1 MEAPRLIYIPTVPKP
16 QNPLIVARVRDVTT
30 YDAGGDDVAA
40 DAEKDRQQIAVAVV
54 EHKTGRAGTNER
66 AERDAGV
73 ECADDA
79 ADVSSAEIIHDY
91 GGQHRDPSAIKHS
104 EEERER
110 SQRPDPRRDRPNGQ
124 ATRHSQEHHQKRP
137 RASDPVGET
146 SQEEAPS
153 RAAHSDRA
161 QQEDGGGSRNA
172 MIESVG
178 NEVNERDKNAK
189 RATRH
194 AA

>member
-1 MEAPRLIYIPTVPKP
+1 MARATAIPRNI
-16 QNPLIVARVRDVTT
+16 D
-30 YDAGGDDVAA
+30 
-40 DAEKDRQQIAVAVV
+40 
-54 EHKTGRAGTNER
+54 
-66 AERDAGV
+66 
-73 ECADDA
+73 
-79 ADVSSAEIIHDY
+79 
-91 GGQHRDPSAIKHS
+91 
-104 EEERER
+104 
-110 SQRPDPRRDRPNGQ
+110 
-124 ATRHSQEHHQKRP
+124 QKRP

-189 RATRH
+189 RGRRGTRRRDR
-194 AA
+194 